1 MEAKVLAVKAQIDAI
16 NAEIQGMAAMNQYR
30 ALRNEVIAYNEK
42 DFFDKAEELRAISD
56 MIMNYM
62 M

>member
-1 MEAKVLAVKAQIDAI
+1 MEGKVLAVKAQIDAI

-30 ALRNEVIAYNEK
+30 ALRNEVAYNEK

>member
-1 MEAKVLAVKAQIDAI
+1 MEAQILAQKAQIDAI

-30 ALRNEVIAYNEK
+30 ALRNEVAYNEK

-56 MIMNYM
+56 MIMNRM
-62 M
+62 L

>member
-30 ALRNEVIAYNEK
+30 ELRNEEIAYNEK

-56 MIMNYM
+56 MIMNRM
-62 M
+62 L

>member
-1 MEAKVLAVKAQIDAI
+1 VEAKVLAVKAQIDAI

-30 ALRNEVIAYNEK
+30 ELRNEEIAYNEK

-56 MIMNYM
+56 MIMNRM
-62 M
+62 L

>member
-30 ALRNEVIAYNEK
+30 ALRNEVAYNEK

-56 MIMNYM
+56 MIMNHM
-62 M
+62 L

>member
-1 MEAKVLAVKAQIDAI
+1 VEAKVLAVKAQIDAI

-30 ALRNEVIAYNEK
+30 ELRNEEIAYNEK

-56 MIMNYM
+56 MIMTYM

>member
-1 MEAKVLAVKAQIDAI
+1 MEAQILAQKAQIDAI

-30 ALRNEVIAYNEK
+30 ELRNEEIAYNEK

-56 MIMNYM
+56 MIMNRM
-62 M
+62 L

>member
-30 ALRNEVIAYNEK
+30 ELRNEEIAYNEK
-42 DFFDKAEELRAISD
+42 DFFDKAEELIAISD
-56 MIMNYM
+56 MIMNRM
-62 M
+62 L